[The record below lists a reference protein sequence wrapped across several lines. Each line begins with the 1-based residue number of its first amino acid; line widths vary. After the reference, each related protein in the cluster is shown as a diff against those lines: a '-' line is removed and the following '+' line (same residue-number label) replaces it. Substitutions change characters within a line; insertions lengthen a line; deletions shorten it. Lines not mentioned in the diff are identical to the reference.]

1 MRSPEGDEQKLENI
15 SSRKDERDCRLKK
28 FRLTSRANISRLGRS
43 STFVRPSCCTAR
55 RRENDL
61 RSRTYSESDLATRK
75 RPFTARRVDRDM
87 SDIGKSVA
95 SISYLPR
102 DMIDPREKHCD
113 YN

>member
-1 MRSPEGDEQKLENI
+1 MRSPEARRAEAEEYLVA
-15 SSRKDERDCRLKK
+15 ERRAGLKK
-28 FRLTSRANISRLGRS
+28 IPTLLSRQYLTTRSFVNVRAPPRR
-43 STFVRPSCCTAR
+43 TAR

-75 RPFTARRVDRDM
+75 RPFTARRVDRDT

-95 SISYLPR
+95 NISYLPR
-102 DMIDPREKHCD
+102 SMIDPREKHRD

>member
-1 MRSPEGDEQKLENI
+1 MTVGLKNSDSPLAPISHDSVVRQRSYAHPAVPRDGEKMIYDRGRIQNPI
-15 SSRKDERDCRLKK
+15 SL
-28 FRLTSRANISRLGRS
+28 L
-43 STFVRPSCCTAR
+43 
-55 RRENDL
+55 
-61 RSRTYSESDLATRK
+61 RK